1 MKILWVRPW
10 KPRTIA
16 STSIT
21 LYALMEIVALISSNF
36 PSTQSIKNFKSTTSR
51 TSILFREGCLYCQAH
66 YQEKFCSKCFKCED
80 YIMGVNAVEGKFR
93 DMFSNFSPVW
103 RPWTRAGI
111 RSTSSVTAAS
121 WYFLTTCPTGRRY
134 YDLLW
139 LWLIVLSSKVWFS
152 LKPWTLQDTRPYCE
166 HCYQDT
172 VLPKCGGCRWRSK
185 IRKGSILKSHISE
198 TRSQTRLLKLSTS
211 TGTPSALSARWVIH
225 NRSHVMEHT
234 VLKFYCFL
242 LFCYEGL

>member
-1 MKILWVRPW
+1 MD
-10 KPRTIA
+10 
-16 STSIT
+16 
-21 LYALMEIVALISSNF
+21 
-36 PSTQSIKNFKSTTSR
+36 QSWHPEHFQCY
-51 TSILFREGCLYCQAH
+51 GCLVVFSDNMSYR
-66 YQEKFCSKCFKCED
+66 EK
-80 YIMGVNAVEGKFR
+80 VL
-93 DMFSNFSPVW
+93 W
-103 RPWTRAGI
+103 
-111 RSTSSVTAAS
+111 
-121 WYFLTTCPTGRRY
+121 PTMTMTNS
-134 YDLLW
+134 
-139 LWLIVLSSKVWFS
+139 LSSKVWFS

-234 VLKFYCFL
+234 VLKFYCYFVMKDCKKN
-242 LFCYEGL
+242 FEDGSSFYSMEGKPMCGKCAGADE